1 MQVAADSV
9 TSFLINDADVRGRFV
24 RLGPVADTVLGRY
37 DYPPAVARLLGE
49 LLLVAA
55 MLGSNLKH
63 QGIFTIQIRGE
74 GLIKLLVVDAV
85 FGGQLRGFAEV
96 TDENRAA
103 IEKLGEGATP
113 AQLFGE
119 NAYFAITLDPGESMQ
134 RYQGVVGLEGE
145 SITDA
150 LTAYFTHSQQVEV
163 LFKLALSRSD
173 KNWIAGGL
181 MIERLPE
188 GSRSQDAIDTELDEA
203 SSLRRDSIVKEALAE
218 EIGDENWRYAR
229 AIAET
234 VKQTELTDPMLD
246 APTLLYRLYH
256 EEGVWVEDAQPLSTG
271 CRCSRQRI
279 EDLLR
284 SMPLTDRADMVVD
297 GVASVHCQFCNTTE
311 KFTPEQL
318 GLSVQ

>member
-9 TSFLINDADVRGRFV
+9 TPFLIDRADVRGRFV

-37 DYPPAVARLLGE
+37 DYPPVVTRLLGE

-55 MLGSNLKH
+55 MLGSNLKQ

-103 IEKLGEGATP
+103 IEALGENATP

-119 NAYFAITLDPGESMQ
+119 KAYFAITLDPGAGMQ

-145 SITDA
+145 SITEA
-150 LTAYFTHSQQVEV
+150 LTHYFTHSQQVEV
-163 LFKLALSRSD
+163 LFKLALARREG
-173 KNWIAGGL
+173 NWVAGGL

-188 GSRSQDAIDTELDEA
+188 NSGADR
-203 SSLRRDSIVKEALAE
+203 EALEHSSALQGE
-218 EIGDENWRYAR
+218 ESIKQALSHEISSENWRYAR

-234 VKQTELTDPMLD
+234 VKREELTDPMLD
-246 APTLLYRLYH
+246 APALLYRLYH
-256 EEGVWVEDAQPLSTG
+256 EEGVWVEDAHPLSTG

-279 EDLLR
+279 EDMLL
-284 SMPLTDRADMVVD
+284 SMPATDRADMIVD

-311 KFTPEQL
+311 KFTPAEL

>member
-1 MQVAADSV
+1 MQVATDAV
-9 TSFLINDADVRGRFV
+9 TSFIIDRADVRGRLV
-24 RLGPVADTVLGRY
+24 RLGPVADTVLNRY
-37 DYPPAVARLLGE
+37 AYPPAVAKLLGE

-63 QGIFTIQIRGE
+63 QGIFTIQIRGD
-74 GLIKLLVVDAV
+74 GLVKLLVVDAV
-85 FGGQLRGFAEV
+85 FGGQLRGFAEI

-113 AQLFGE
+113 KELFGD
-119 NAYFAITLDPGESMQ
+119 NAYFAITLDPGEGMQ

-145 SITDA
+145 NITDA

-163 LFKLALSRSD
+163 LFKLALTRSD

-188 GSRSQDAIDTELDEA
+188 GSRTSDEELDET
-203 SSLRRDSIVKEALAE
+203 SSLRRDTVVKEALAA
-218 EIGDENWRYAR
+218 EIGDESWRYAR

-234 VKQTELTDPMLD
+234 VKQAELTDLMLD
-246 APTLLYRLYH
+246 APALLYRLYH
-256 EEGVWVEDAQPLSTG
+256 EEGVWVDDAKPLSTG
-271 CRCSRQRI
+271 CRCSRERI
-279 EDLLR
+279 ENMLLG
-284 SMPLTDRADMVVD
+284 MPATDRADMIVD
-297 GVASVHCQFCNTTE
+297 GAASVHCQFCNTTE